1 MKIIAVTNTL
11 DSPLAQQADACL
23 PLHAK
28 FDHLVSITMYSGL
41 TLVGSLAASMALGA
55 LPGRRLGELTASLE
69 AAQTALAGWQE
80 ELETSDWFD
89 PEAPTYLLARGGI
102 SRICH
107 EARLLGGGGQGASF
121 SPTHREFPHG
131 PQEVV
136 HAGLRVGLWVDGVKM
151 RAQDL
156 SLAQDLRRH
165 GAKVLLIGQ
174 KLKPDAA
181 DVVMNIPAIPA
192 EWRFLVDIIPMTSR
206 LSGLRAS
213 RGEDCDSFRICP
225 YIIEVEG
232 GLTAQADR

>member
-1 MKIIAVTNTL
+1 
-11 DSPLAQQADACL
+11 
-23 PLHAK
+23 
-28 FDHLVSITMYSGL
+28 
-41 TLVGSLAASMALGA
+41 
-55 LPGRRLGELTASLE
+55 
-69 AAQTALAGWQE
+69 
-80 ELETSDWFD
+80 
-89 PEAPTYLLARGGI
+89 
-102 SRICH
+102 
-107 EARLLGGGGQGASF
+107 
-121 SPTHREFPHG
+121 
-131 PQEVV
+131 
-136 HAGLRVGLWVDGVKM
+136 M

-192 EWRFLVDIIPMTSR
+192 EWQFLVDIIPMILAAER
-206 LSGLRAS
+206 LARL